1 MFQIWR
7 YRTSWEDFHSST
19 SWLKIFFDIFGRV
32 MVSGVTKYGENLDW
46 HQKVSRQT
54 RVLTWLHDVITTGAW
69 HHDNMTTQRTFPRSW
84 LCLLTVCSML
94 HIQDI
99 PTRVCGD
106 PRPSP
111 VSAQGQHLQFTLS
124 SQEPVTR
131 RVLHPFHELTI
142 HITHAPSS
150 GQIILFGRSLSLS
163 CPESLMRQN
172 ESLTPYLGLILGCL
186 GREGGTVKM

>member
-69 HHDNMTTQRTFPRSW
+69 HHDIMTTWQLRGHFLDLDSACWQSALCSISRIFPHVYAVIPGPVPCQHRGNIYNLLLVARSQSPG
-84 LCLLTVCSML
+84 CCIHSMGRQYTL
-94 HIQDI
+94 HMH
-99 PTRVCGD
+99 P
-106 PRPSP
+106 
-111 VSAQGQHLQFTLS
+111 AQAKLS
-124 SQEPVTR
+124 FLAGAYRYPALR
-131 RVLHPFHELTI
+131 
-142 HITHAPSS
+142 A
-150 GQIILFGRSLSLS
+150 S
-163 CPESLMRQN
+163 C
-172 ESLTPYLGLILGCL
+172 
-186 GREGGTVKM
+186 VKMNHWHPT